1 MELAGMMI
9 RRERLRRGWSQAG
22 LCRGICA
29 ASYLSKLEQGK
40 ARPSP
45 EVLALLFERLGLQWA
60 LEPEVEA
67 LLARCRAL
75 LLEGDQAG
83 FRRSFSALQAREQT
97 LMRSRQAMDFL
108 LLQAFYADEHRPLPE
123 DCEPFM
129 TPPQRALQLALKRDY
144 AAATALEPAPFYRMM
159 EGVDR
164 YRQGEY
170 ALAME
175 ALQQAY
181 DRAAE
186 QGLVRLMLLSRTY
199 LGNCC
204 SDLGSM
210 EQLRQHYAVARR
222 LALALEDDGLRTTID
237 YNLASSQLEQGD
249 AAAAYAYFSG
259 LEAPSVLALHKLA
272 ICCEQLGKRQEG
284 LAALDRAETNAAAG
298 EIAPELA
305 QEMLALVRYRLE
317 HPGYLHDS
325 TYGTQLLDCFQHLRD
340 TYPMGFTRFH
350 LPWVLAWYKANRQYR
365 QACRLLEEF
374 PII

>member
-9 RRERLRRGWSQAG
+9 RRERLRRGWSQEG

-97 LMRSRQAMDFL
+97 LMRSRQALDFL

-222 LALALEDDGLRTTID
+222 LALALGDDGLRTTID

-305 QEMLALVRYRLE
+305 QEMLALVRFRLE
-317 HPGYLHDS
+317 QPDFLQRPE
-325 TYGTQLLDCFQHLRD
+325 YGARLLETFAHIRAEL
-340 TYPMGFTRFH
+340 PMGYVRFH
-350 LPWVLAWYKANRQYR
+350 LPYVLKWYEAARQYR
-365 QACRLLEEF
+365 QAYLLRCEF
-374 PII
+374 S

>member
-22 LCRGICA
+22 LCHGICA
-29 ASYLSKLEQGK
+29 VSYLSKLEQGK

-45 EVLALLFERLGLQWA
+45 EVLALLFERLELQWA
-60 LEPEVEA
+60 PEPEEEA

-83 FRRSFSALQAREQT
+83 FRQSFSALQAREQT
-97 LMRSRQAMDFL
+97 LTRSRQAMDFL

-170 ALAME
+170 GIAME
-175 ALQQAY
+175 VLQLTY

-186 QGLVRLMLLSRTY
+186 QGLVRLMLLSRAY

-210 EQLRQHYAVARR
+210 EPLQRHYAVARR
-222 LALALEDDGLRTTID
+222 LALALGDEALRTTID

-249 AAAAYAYFSG
+249 IAAAYAYFSG
-259 LEAPSVLALHKLA
+259 LKAPSALALHKLA
-272 ICCEQLGKRQEG
+272 IAASS
-284 LAALDRAETNAAAG
+284 LASGRRG
-298 EIAPELA
+298 W
-305 QEMLALVRYRLE
+305 
-317 HPGYLHDS
+317 
-325 TYGTQLLDCFQHLRD
+325 LRW
-340 TYPMGFTRFH
+340 TG
-350 LPWVLAWYKANRQYR
+350 WR
-365 QACRLLEEF
+365 QALQREMSRWRC
-374 PII
+374 

>member
-9 RRERLRRGWSQAG
+9 RRERQRRGWSKAG
-22 LCRGICA
+22 LCHGICA
-29 ASYLSKLEQGK
+29 VSYLSKLEQGK

-45 EVLALLFERLGLQWA
+45 EVLALLFERLGLEWA
-60 LEPEVEA
+60 LEPEVET
-67 LLARCRAL
+67 LLARCRTM

-83 FRRSFSALQAREQT
+83 FRRTFPALQAREQT
-97 LMRSRQAMDFL
+97 LTRSRQALDFQ

-144 AAATALEPAPFYRMM
+144 AAAMALEPAPFYRMM

-164 YRQGEY
+164 YRQGKY

-175 ALQQAY
+175 ALQLAY

-210 EQLRQHYAVARR
+210 EQLQQHYAVARR
-222 LALALEDDGLRTTID
+222 LALALGDEALQTTID

-272 ICCEQLGKRQEG
+272 ICCEKLGKRQEG
-284 LAALDRAETNAAAG
+284 LAALDRAETSLAEG
-298 EIAPELA
+298 EVSPELA
-305 QEMLALVRYRLE
+305 AEMLALVRFRLE
-317 HPGYLHDS
+317 RPDFLQRPE
-325 TYGTQLLDCFQHLRD
+325 YGARLLETFAHIRAEL
-340 TYPMGFTRFH
+340 PMGYVRFH
-350 LPWVLAWYKANRQYR
+350 LPYVLQWYEAARQYR
-365 QACRLLEEF
+365 QAYLLRCEF
-374 PII
+374 S